1 MPEFNAMV
9 NMNDLF
15 NSMELDDRREFIK
28 EHFNDFYNDD
38 SDLMIADRFAEGV
51 KPSQMTDC
59 INEMFDG
66 MDDRYKSEVLS
77 HVISD
82 SSVNIQ
88 EAFVKELSKAER
100 KTILDDI
107 LSNCMDEDELY
118 DTIVRLVKSFPDELK
133 PSFVEDIK

>member
-38 SDLMIADRFAEGV
+38 SDLMIADMFAEGV

-107 LSNCMDEDELY
+107 LSNCMDEDEL
-118 DTIVRLVKSFPDELK
+118 
-133 PSFVEDIK
+133 

>member
-1 MPEFNAMV
+1 MSEFNAMV

-28 EHFNDFYNDD
+28 EHFNDFYNYD
-38 SDLMIADRFAEGV
+38 SDLMIADMFAKGV

-88 EAFVKELSKAER
+88 KVFVKELSKAER
-100 KTILDDI
+100 KTILDGI
-107 LSNCMDEDELY
+107 LSYCMDEDELY
-118 DTIVRLVKSFPDELK
+118 DTIVRLVKSLPDELK

>member
-1 MPEFNAMV
+1 MSEFNAMV

-28 EHFNDFYNDD
+28 EHFNDFYNYD
-38 SDLMIADRFAEGV
+38 SDLMIADMFAEGV

-59 INEMFDG
+59 INEMFDC

-88 EAFVKELSKAER
+88 KAFVKELSKAER
-100 KTILDDI
+100 KTILDGI
-107 LSNCMDEDELY
+107 LSYCMDEDELY